1 MPAKCVIKQENKFEL
16 KVDMEV
22 LVNDFSPGLFIM
34 QTVILVILILLLKKF
49 AWKPVLDSIQERED
63 NIKGS
68 LKEAEDAR
76 KQGVILREKNE
87 KLMNEVRAERD
98 NMLKTA
104 KEQEAKVIAEAKI
117 VAKEEADKMLAS
129 ARETISKEKA
139 AAMIEMKAE
148 VAKMSIDIAEK
159 ILKSELS
166 DEKKQ
171 TELANRL
178 VEDINLN

>member
-1 MPAKCVIKQENKFEL
+1 MQLIQ
-16 KVDMEV
+16 
-22 LVNDFSPGLFIM
+22 DFSPGLFIL
-34 QTVILVILILLLKKF
+34 QSVILLILIVILRAV
-49 AWKPVLDSIQERED
+49 AWKPILGALEARENSIKDSI
-63 NIKGS
+63 
-68 LKEAEDAR
+68 KEAEDAR

-104 KEQEAKVIAEAKI
+104 KEQEARVIAEAKAA
-117 VAKEEADKMLAS
+117 AKEEADKMLAS
-129 ARETISKEKA
+129 ARESISKEKA
-139 AAMIEMKAE
+139 AAMLEMKAE